1 MSYKKSACPSRAHEF
16 TTDYLVGSGFLFSLC
31 VLCPMLSVSLNLQ
44 FLIVPLFSPTLIYN
58 SIFQSVHFLSIFPA
72 YKEATELTV
81 LGGEAEVI
89 TSNVLRLLS

>member
-1 MSYKKSACPSRAHEF
+1 MSYKKVLVLRGHMSSLP
-16 TTDYLVGSGFLFSLC
+16 DYLVGSGFLSSLC

-58 SIFQSVHFLSIFPA
+58 SIFQSVYFLSIFPA